1 MNEIMFLGQLLEN
14 IIDETACPWPCW
26 RLQYRDGPASG
37 LVFFA
42 CFLFFSTVLPSLVI
56 TIGDLLRAL
65 AVRMRNKAR
74 FTVI

>member
-14 IIDETACPWPCW
+14 IVDEIACPWPRW
-26 RLQYRDGPASG
+26 RLQYRDEPTSG

-42 CFLFFSTVLPSLVI
+42 FFFFSTVPPSLVI
-56 TIGDLLRAL
+56 TIGDLLWAL

>member
-1 MNEIMFLGQLLEN
+1 MFLGQLLEN
-14 IIDETACPWPCW
+14 IVDETACPWPCW
-26 RLQYRDGPASG
+26 RLQYRDGAASG
-37 LVFFA
+37 FVFFS
-42 CFLFFSTVLPSLVI
+42 CFFFFSTVLPSLVI